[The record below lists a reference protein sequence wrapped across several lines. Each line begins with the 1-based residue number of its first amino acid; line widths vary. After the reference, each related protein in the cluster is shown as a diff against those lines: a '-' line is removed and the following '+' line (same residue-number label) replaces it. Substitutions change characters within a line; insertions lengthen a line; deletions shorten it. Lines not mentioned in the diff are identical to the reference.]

1 MTDEERDNGLE
12 RLFRNKLEENE
23 VVAGSDLT
31 GRFMRRLDRREF
43 LRFNPARLNIWYLVA
58 IAASLTVAGLL
69 LRGPAQHDTEILL
82 PGQDILQTG
91 VTATDTVTEDK
102 TAVTYETPV
111 VSVPGY
117 NNAPGAAETVTVSGD
132 TVVRYDAIIK
142 TGKASP
148 VSVEVNRSGIGDRR
162 ALSPLKRTVIAK
174 SETKGWNSP
183 VSSIEMAEEDDDFFT
198 VREPFADEGMY
209 LRFPNAFVPGTDG
222 PTGGYYNQRT
232 DEFNQVFH
240 PVASGVDSYNLKI
253 YSKAGLLVFESDDLA
268 MGWDGY
274 HKGRLCGPGVY
285 LWKVRGTYR
294 NGDPIIMAGDVTLI
308 TY

>member
-31 GRFMRRLDRREF
+31 RRFMRRLDRREF

-69 LRGPAQHDTEILL
+69 LRGTAQHDAEILL
-82 PGQDILQTG
+82 PGHDILQPG
-91 VTATDTVTEDK
+91 VTATDTVTEDI
-102 TAVTYETPV
+102 TAATYETPV
-111 VSVPGY
+111 VSVPVD
-117 NNAPGAAETVTVSGD
+117 NNAQGAAATGTASGD
-132 TVVRYDAIIK
+132 TVGRYDAIVT
-142 TGKASP
+142 TGKAGP
-148 VSVEVNRSGIGDRR
+148 VSLMVNRRGIDDRR
-162 ALSPLKRTVIAK
+162 AISPLKRTVIVK
-174 SETKGWNSP
+174 SETEAWNSP
-183 VSSIEMAEEDDDFFT
+183 VPSFEMAEEDDDFFT
-198 VREPFADEGMY
+198 VWEPFTDEGMY

-240 PVASGVDSYNLKI
+240 PVASGIDSYNLKI
-253 YSKAGLLVFESDDLA
+253 FSKAGLLVFESDDLA

-294 NGDPIIMAGDVTLI
+294 NGEPIIMAGDVTLI
-308 TY
+308 TF